1 MTLLLDGQQVHG
13 KGLQVTANLRIESA
27 DLSGQTSNTAKAHK
41 GFKPKGLTVSLMIPY
56 VDQVHLVELV
66 RMAEATAGGGQLH
79 TYRW

>member
-41 GFKPKGLTVSLMIPY
+41 G
-56 VDQVHLVELV
+56 
-66 RMAEATAGGGQLH
+66 
-79 TYRW
+79 